1 MTITDQD
8 HAIATADVFLSQTPI
23 PLYINGEWKE
33 ARNGQTFDV
42 LRPSTGQKL
51 ATISSAGAEDVNEA
65 VGAARAAFDAWSAL
79 GTRDRAVLLHR
90 LADAMERDQDVLA
103 SLESRN
109 IGKSLPEA
117 LDFDI
122 LFAAQ
127 GYRYFADVA
136 THSGHSRPLP
146 LANMEASLVHRPRG
160 VCGFV
165 IPWNAPSILTV
176 WGIAPALAAGN
187 TVVLKPAELAPLS
200 VIYLAKLAEEV
211 GFPPGVINIVTGLG
225 HEAGDAL
232 VNHPGL
238 NYISFTGSP
247 QTGKLVAEAAARNL
261 VPSKMELGGKGAAVI
276 FPDVDV
282 KDTAEKLGMAI
293 VRNAGQT
300 CCTATRW
307 FIHDDVYDD
316 LVSASVDFLKTI
328 KLGPDTDHAT
338 QLGAVISQGQRSRIQ
353 GYLDQG
359 LDQGATSI
367 LAGGSTQIAG
377 SEGGFYVSP
386 VLLGGSP
393 ENVCATEEIFG
404 PVAYVMPFRDEDE
417 VIKQVNSSQYGL
429 ANSVW
434 SEDLNRAY
442 RVAEQMVSGNSWINA
457 HNVFAYGL
465 PYGGVNLSGWGGGVN
480 SQQTYFDYLRPMS
493 VVRPLA

>member
-1 MTITDQD
+1 MT
-8 HAIATADVFLSQTPI
+8 ATAQDSGIAAADAFLAQSQI
-23 PLYINGEWKE
+23 ELYINGRWTP
-33 ARNGQTFDV
+33 ARDGKTFDV
-42 LRPSTGQKL
+42 LRPSTGGRL
-51 ATISSAGAEDVNEA
+51 ATISSAGADDVEEA
-65 VGAARAAFDAWSAL
+65 VKAARAAFRAWSSL

-117 LDFDI
+117 LNFDI
-122 LFAAQ
+122 LFAAE
-127 GYRYFADVA
+127 GYRYFADIA
-136 THSGHSRPLP
+136 THSSHSRPLP
-146 LANMEASLVHRPRG
+146 LANMEASQVHRPRG

-200 VIYLAKLAEEV
+200 VIYLARLADEV
-211 GFPPGVINIVTGLG
+211 GFPPGVINVVTGLG

-232 VNHPGL
+232 VNHPDL

-282 KDTAEKLGMAI
+282 RDVAEKLGTAI

-307 FIHDDVYDD
+307 FIHEAVYDD
-316 LVSASVDFLKTI
+316 LVSASVDFLKSI

-359 LDQGATSI
+359 MEQGATSI
-367 LAGGSTQIAG
+367 LDGGSTQLPG
-377 SEGGFYVSP
+377 LEGGFYVSP
-386 VLLGGSP
+386 VLLGGESD
-393 ENVCATEEIFG
+393 NICAREEIFG
-404 PVAYVMPFRDEDE
+404 PVAYVMPFSDEDE
-417 VIKQVNSSQYGL
+417 VIRQVNSSRYGL

-442 RVAEQMVSGNSWINA
+442 RVAEQMISGNSWINA